1 MWANKKILIAEDE
14 DMNYTY
20 LAEALFDTK
29 ANIIRATNGK
39 QVLDI
44 MGVTKDIDLI
54 LMDIKMPEMSGYE
67 AILKIREMKS
77 KVPIIA
83 QTAYAMHG
91 ERQMILE
98 AGCNDYIAKPIKY
111 DDLIKI
117 IQKWIS

>member
-1 MWANKKILIAEDE
+1 MWAAKKILIAEDE

-20 LAEALFDTK
+20 LAEALYDTQ
-29 ANIIRATNGK
+29 AHIIRATSGK
-39 QVLDI
+39 QVLEI
-44 MGVTKDIDLI
+44 LVGNTDIDLI

-67 AILKIREMKS
+67 AVLKIREMKS

-117 IQKWIS
+117 IQKWIR